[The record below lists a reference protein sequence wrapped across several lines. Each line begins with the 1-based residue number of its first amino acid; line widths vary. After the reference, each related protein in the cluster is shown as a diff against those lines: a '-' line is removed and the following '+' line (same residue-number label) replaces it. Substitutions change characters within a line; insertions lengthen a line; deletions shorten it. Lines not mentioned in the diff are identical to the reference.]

1 MGNMKTDNIVILN
14 REHPDFKRLY
24 WSTDKE
30 KIKHI
35 LSRVNV
41 KYLRG
46 LIRQFIIPDND
57 WDTIATKDLRLFIR
71 YDGYQFTVSEK
82 TVIKEEP
89 SPFDQ
94 MLDLA
99 EILLEGRGVLALFTD
114 IQDEIVG
121 ELSLQIDFIDG
132 LHYGEDTSK
141 IIRDALINGAD
152 KFSEKL
158 IEFIKNNIS

>member
-1 MGNMKTDNIVILN
+1 METDNIVILN

-57 WDTIATKDLRLFIR
+57 WDTIAAKDLRLFIR
-71 YDGYQFTVSEK
+71 YDGYQFTVSKK
-82 TVIKEEP
+82 TVIKE
-89 SPFDQ
+89 
-94 MLDLA
+94 LYR
-99 EILLEGRGVLALFTD
+99 RGV
-114 IQDEIVG
+114 
-121 ELSLQIDFIDG
+121 
-132 LHYGEDTSK
+132 
-141 IIRDALINGAD
+141 
-152 KFSEKL
+152 
-158 IEFIKNNIS
+158 